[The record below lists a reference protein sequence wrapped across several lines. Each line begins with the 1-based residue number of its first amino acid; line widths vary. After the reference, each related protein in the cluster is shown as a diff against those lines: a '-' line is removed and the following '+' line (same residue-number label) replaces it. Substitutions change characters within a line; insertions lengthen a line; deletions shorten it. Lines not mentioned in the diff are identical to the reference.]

1 MTGLFRES
9 PISQVTVVPAHPSEY
24 AAVRALIIQGLTAR
38 WGSYVES
45 VNSDLLDFAKCYQ
58 QAVILVAKIDA
69 TVIGCGILMKESN
82 AVGRIVR
89 MTVRAD
95 YQRSGVGGNLM
106 AALVRSAKLAGY
118 LEVQLE
124 TTATWQSAVAF
135 CSSCGFV
142 PVKVENGDQHYRLVI
157 VD

>member
-1 MTGLFRES
+1 
-9 PISQVTVVPAHPSEY
+9 
-24 AAVRALIIQGLTAR
+24 
-38 WGSYVES
+38 
-45 VNSDLLDFAKCYQ
+45 
-58 QAVILVAKIDA
+58 
-69 TVIGCGILMKESN
+69 
-82 AVGRIVR
+82 

-95 YQRSGVGGNLM
+95 YQRTGVGGNLM

-135 CSSCGFV
+135 YSSCGFV